1 MMCPVMT
8 MNEITQRLY
17 AAILEKGISYGELA
31 RLTGIPK
38 SAIQRYATGTTGKI
52 PQSVLTLLIVL
63 LVVGGLIAAFY
74 KEWKITSFDP
84 ALAAA
89 LGIPRSALTGW
100 EESGAPAPAAETEE
114 LPEIT
119 MIARAGK
126 KMSPER
132 RQDMLQLL
140 KIAFPEEF
148 RDDDGA

>member
-1 MMCPVMT
+1 MGR
-8 MNEITQRLY
+8 NENLF
-17 AAILEKGISYGELA
+17 EKLIANLRRPCYDGRGEGISYGELA
-31 RLTGIPK
+31 RLTAIPK
-38 SAIQRYATGTTGKI
+38 SAIQRYATGTTDKI
-52 PQSVLTLLIVL
+52 PLERLR
-63 LVVGGLIAAFY
+63 
-74 KEWKITSFDP
+74 

-89 LGIPRSALTGW
+89 LCLPLSALTGW
-100 EESGAPAPAAETEE
+100 EENGRSDEREE

>member
-52 PQSVLTLLIVL
+52 PLERLSL
-63 LVVGGLIAAFY
+63 
-74 KEWKITSFDP
+74 
-84 ALAAA
+84 LAAA

-140 KIAFPEEF
+140 KIAVPEEF